1 MAVTVKFHDKKFVEG
16 FEKATATGLIRAGRF
31 YHAQVRMAVSRPN
44 SGVRRVRTRDTSRGK
59 KGSTYTVYPNPSKE
73 GDPPRLRT
81 GFGQKNIVYEFSG
94 WKTGDP
100 WVRVGITRNALYMF
114 WHEVKQRGRRPWLI
128 PTLMRL
134 REALGRLAMTTTKG
148 AMPK

>member
-1 MAVTVKFHDKKFVEG
+1 VAVTVKFHDKRFIEG

-31 YHAQVRMAVSRPN
+31 YHAETQRAVSIPN
-44 SGVRRVRTRDTSRGK
+44 SGRRRVRTRDTSRGK
-59 KGSTYTVYPNPSKE
+59 KGSTYTVYPTPAKE

-81 GFGQKNIVYEFSG
+81 GFGRKNIVFQFSG

-100 WVRVGITRNALYMF
+100 WVRVGVTRNALYMF
-114 WHEVKQRGRRPWLI
+114 WHEVKRRGQRPWMI
-128 PTLMRL
+128 PTLLRL
-134 REALGRLAMTTTKG
+134 RDKLGAMAMTETKR